1 MKMPKHSTEIATMD
15 ALIKLNEWIL
25 NSALDNFIR
34 ASKSDEWRDYV
45 YVNIIQSDVLNID
58 KEQIGVLYDFYWHS
72 SLSYGIP
79 VGLVKML
86 LLTR

>member
-1 MKMPKHSTEIATMD
+1 MKIPKYSKEISSMD
-15 ALIKLNEWIL
+15 ALTKLDEDTL
-25 NSALDNFIR
+25 SRALDNFTR

-45 YVNIIQSDVLNID
+45 YVNIIQSDVLNLD
-58 KEQIGVLYDFYWHS
+58 KEQIGVLYDFYWHN

-79 VGLVKML
+79 VGSIKML